1 MIPSERQESWER
13 SGGVSLAEL
22 PALAVSAI
30 TAFVTGELKTITFDA
45 VAANRVL
52 RSLLFCCVSFAQL
65 AAKLFPV
72 FR

>member
-1 MIPSERQESWER
+1 MVPSWRQESWEG

-30 TAFVTGELKTITFDA
+30 TVFITGELKAITFDA
-45 VAANRVL
+45 VTADRVL